1 MRNAPT
7 STSLALWFS
16 PTSAAPS
23 STFSSG
29 CLVHGPSPTTALP
42 TSSRTYQASLWTIQG
57 TRPASTADYINYYL
71 IRTYNPRFYSPS
83 RYETGIQ
90 LVRYTAYVWSFFILG
105 TSIPVY
111 SIIVRYNLLVS
122 GLCGQCGSHM
132 AATVLPWAVAWLF
145 FKGSVFATFVNYYH
159 IWTHNP
165 RFSSSG
171 SVFATFV
178 NWASLISFGV
188 VYFGLPLAAFLA
200 ALWQHPTNPQGR
212 PLADQQW
219 QQQRRVSDYMA
230 VEGSQEDNQPLLPIH
245 QAFDFDPLPAPDPP
259 TTEVPA
265 GASSLTPQATR
276 RGAAGTGGAGGES
289 ASICFSGTV
298 GVEFRKMSADDGG
311 GGGVSVLMGSSDRE
325 PLLAQRMPSYH
336 FPPQPC
342 RQSPPAAAVD
352 TAGGGGGGPLPV
364 TLPAGPS
371 EVDPLAAGDDVS
383 SAVAPGLYRVFP
395 GGNPHAQFGVILL
408 VAILVGALNL
418 AAIYFNVEVAMKQHH
433 KGGAPAPPPA
443 PHPVMRHR
451 HLAVGD
457 RPHTAGIY
465 PGGARGHF

>member
-145 FKGSVFATFVNYYH
+145 FKGSVFT
-159 IWTHNP
+159 
-165 RFSSSG
+165 
-171 SVFATFV
+171 TFV

-200 ALWQHPTNPQGR
+200 ALWQHPTNPKGR
-212 PLADQQW
+212 PLADQQRQQR

-336 FPPQPC
+336 FPPPDLSTVPPHSSC
-342 RQSPPAAAVD
+342 RHSRRRRRRA
-352 TAGGGGGGPLPV
+352 T
-364 TLPAGPS
+364 
-371 EVDPLAAGDDVS
+371 S
-383 SAVAPGLYRVFP
+383 SYAS
-395 GGNPHAQFGVILL
+395 
-408 VAILVGALNL
+408 
-418 AAIYFNVEVAMKQHH
+418 
-433 KGGAPAPPPA
+433 GGAK
-443 PHPVMRHR
+443 
-451 HLAVGD
+451 
-457 RPHTAGIY
+457 
-465 PGGARGHF
+465 